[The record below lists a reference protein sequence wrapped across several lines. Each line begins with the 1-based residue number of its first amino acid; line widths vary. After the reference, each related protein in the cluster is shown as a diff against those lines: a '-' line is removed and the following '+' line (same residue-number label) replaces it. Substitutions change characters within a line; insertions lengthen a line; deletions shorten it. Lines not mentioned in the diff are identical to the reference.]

1 MGRGAARRPF
11 LASSERW
18 EKSRHTSLPMEL
30 AEKILKRAL
39 HVDPLRV
46 FFDEKGIW
54 LIIPYADKSDAHE
67 D

>member
-1 MGRGAARRPF
+1 
-11 LASSERW
+11 
-18 EKSRHTSLPMEL
+18 MEL
-30 AEKILKRAL
+30 AEKILQTAL
-39 HVDPLRV
+39 CVDPLRV